1 MSKKSFNTWKV
12 LDKKKVFEAKPWI
25 SIFSKKI
32 KLPNNK
38 IIEKYHEIK
47 LNDFVIIY
55 ALTKDNKLVVEK
67 QYKPAIKTFTYTLPK
82 GAIERGETSLSAAK
96 REFLEETGFK
106 AKKWKK
112 IGSVVGSGSY
122 GCGTAHIYLAEKAYK
137 FTKPTSNDVEET
149 KIYLLRPQ
157 IFYSKLLK
165 QKVGLMA
172 SWCGIGMILIFEKLK
187 NRV

>member
-1 MSKKSFNTWKV
+1 MLKKIYTWKV
-12 LDKKKVFEAKPWI
+12 AVKKVFEAKPWI

-38 IIEKYHEIK
+38 IIERYHEIK

-55 ALTKDNKLVVEK
+55 ALTKDNKLVIEK

-82 GAIERGETSLSAAK
+82 GAIEKGETSLSAAK
-96 REFLEETGFK
+96 RLFLEETGFK

-122 GCGTAHIYLAEKAYK
+122 GCGNAHIYLAKDAFK
-137 FTKPTSNDVEET
+137 ISKPTSKDLEIT
-149 KIYLLRPQ
+149 KI
-157 IFYSKLLK
+157 SLLK
-165 QKVGLMA
+165 PETFYLKIFKQKLGLMT
-172 SWCGIGMILIFEKLK
+172 SWSAIGMILIFKKLK
-187 NRV
+187 